1 MHDSWQLWVVALL
14 GLVAGL
20 GAGLALRASDR
31 ERDAELEPTG
41 PAPGLDDDVI
51 SVLTVLPQSI
61 VVLDADDDV
70 VRASSAAY
78 GFGLVRHDRLAH
90 GRLAEMVARLRRDG
104 QIRDAELALPRG
116 PVDGA
121 GTVHLQVRVAPLKDG
136 RVLLLAEDRTRA
148 RRVEDMR
155 RDFVA
160 NVSHELKTPVGAI
173 ALLAETM
180 DDVADEPDSVRHFA
194 SKMETESQRLAELVQ
209 DIIDLSRL
217 QEPDA
222 LVDPVV
228 VEVDEVVAEAVDR
241 VRVEAGSRGVDIRSG
256 GAQGLRLYGDQ
267 GMLTTAVRN
276 LLDNAVR
283 YSPSGSTASVGVSRG
298 DGLIRIAVVDQ
309 GPGIPADARER
320 VFERFFRGDL
330 ARSRETGGS
339 GLGLS
344 IVKHVAADHGGRA
357 ELWSTEGRGS
367 TFTLVLPEAQEPGPH
382 PSPDDEVDADGDDR
396 DGHPSD
402 EER

>member
-1 MHDSWQLWVVALL
+1 MVALL
-14 GLVAGL
+14 GLLVGL

-31 ERDAELEPTG
+31 ERAAVLDPPDADEGLDAE
-41 PAPGLDDDVI
+41 VV
-51 SVLTVLPQSI
+51 SVLTVLPQLV

-78 GFGLVRHDRLAH
+78 GFGMVRHDRLAH
-90 GRLAEMVARLRRDG
+90 AELADMVAKLRRDG
-104 QIRDAELALPRG
+104 QIRDAELTLPRG
-116 PVDGA
+116 PVDGT
-121 GTVHLQVRVAPLKDG
+121 GVVHLQVRVAGLKDG

-160 NVSHELKTPVGAI
+160 NVSHELKTPIGAI
-173 ALLAETM
+173 ALLAETV
-180 DDVADEPDSVRHFA
+180 DDVADEPDQVRHFA
-194 SKMETESQRLAELVQ
+194 SRMITESGRLTGLVQ

-228 VEVDEVVAEAVDR
+228 VDVDDVVADAVDR
-241 VRVEAGSRGVDIRSG
+241 VRVEAESRQVANRTG
-256 GAQGLRLYGDQ
+256 GTAGLRLYGDQ

-283 YSPSGSTASVGVSRG
+283 YSPAGSTASVGVSRQ

-309 GPGIPADARER
+309 GQGIPPDAQER
-320 VFERFFRGDL
+320 VFERFYRGDF

-357 ELWSTEGRGS
+357 ELWSTDGRGS
-367 TFTLVLPEAQEPGPH
+367 TFTLVLPEAHEPGAGR
-382 PSPDDEVDADGDDR
+382 STDEDDPGADGVDTESEL
-396 DGHPSD
+396 HA
-402 EER
+402 EEHR

>member
-14 GLVAGL
+14 GLLVGL

-31 ERDAELEPTG
+31 SRAAELDP
-41 PAPGLDDDVI
+41 PAGVAGLDDDVV

-90 GRLAEMVARLRRDG
+90 EPLARMVARLRRDG

-121 GTVHLQVRVAPLKDG
+121 GVVHLQVRVAALKDD

-194 SKMETESQRLAELVQ
+194 SKMETESHRLAELVQ

-228 VEVDEVVAEAVDR
+228 VEVDEVVEEAVDR
-241 VRVEAGSRGVDIRSG
+241 VRVEADAREVSIRSG
-256 GAQGLRLYGDQ
+256 GARGLRLYGDQ

-283 YSPSGSTASVGVSRG
+283 YSPAGSTASVGVSRA

-309 GPGIPADARER
+309 GPGIPTDARDR
-320 VFERFFRGDL
+320 VFERFYRGDL

-367 TFTLVLPEAQEPGPH
+367 TFTLVLPEAQEPGAA
-382 PSPDDEVDADGDDR
+382 V
-396 DGHPSD
+396 PSD
-402 EER
+402 EDGEDGGHGTDESKER